1 MSSVSTL
8 LFQNSSIK
16 QNRWDSVSTMDNLI
30 TIDGPGGSGKGTVA
44 KLLAA
49 KLGWNILDSG
59 ALYRLIALISENIK
73 ETDPDIIGIELKD
86 KNIFFKLKGDQ
97 YHLIFD
103 GKDITDTIRREE
115 IGIKASDLAHNQ
127 NIRDLIKDTQRSFYN
142 PNTGLIADGRD
153 MGSVVFPEAK
163 IKIYL
168 DASIEERAKR
178 RQIQLKEKGM
188 EVNMRNLI
196 SSLED
201 RDLKDKNRDVSPLL
215 IPEGAKVIDS
225 TNLSIDE
232 VVNKIMDLI

>member
-1 MSSVSTL
+1 
-8 LFQNSSIK
+8 
-16 QNRWDSVSTMDNLI
+16 MDNLI

-44 KLLAA
+44 KLLAT

-73 ETDPDIIGIELKD
+73 ETDPNSIGKELKEKD
-86 KNIFFKLKGDQ
+86 KSIFFELVKDQ
-97 YHLIFD
+97 YHLFFD
-103 GKDITDTIRREE
+103 GKDVTNFIRREE
-115 IGIKASDLAHNQ
+115 IGVKASDLAHNQ
-127 NIRDLIKDTQRSFYN
+127 NIRNLIKDTQRSFYD
-142 PNTGLIADGRD
+142 PNIGLIADGRD
-153 MGSVVFPEAK
+153 MGSVVFPEAG

-201 RDLKDKNRDVSPLL
+201 RDLKDKNREVSPLL
-215 IPEGAKVIDS
+215 IPDGAKVIDS
-225 TNLSIDE
+225 TNLSINE

>member
-1 MSSVSTL
+1 
-8 LFQNSSIK
+8 
-16 QNRWDSVSTMDNLI
+16 MDNLI

-44 KLLAA
+44 KILAA

-73 ETDPDIIGIELKD
+73 ETDPDSIGKELKD
-86 KNIFFKLKGDQ
+86 KNIFFELVKDQ
-97 YHLIFD
+97 YHLFFD
-103 GKDITDTIRREE
+103 GKDVTNFIRREE

-127 NIRDLIKDTQRSFYN
+127 NIRNLIKDTQRSFYD
-142 PNTGLIADGRD
+142 PNIGLIADGRD
-153 MGSVVFPEAK
+153 MGSVVFPEAG

>member
-1 MSSVSTL
+1 
-8 LFQNSSIK
+8 
-16 QNRWDSVSTMDNLI
+16 MDKLI

-44 KLLAA
+44 KILAA

-73 ETDPDIIGIELKD
+73 KTDPDSIGKELKD
-86 KNIFFKLKGDQ
+86 KSIFFELVKDQ
-97 YHLIFD
+97 YHLFFD
-103 GKDITDTIRREE
+103 GKDVTNFIRREE

-127 NIRDLIKDTQRSFYN
+127 DIRNLIKDTQRSFYD
-142 PNTGLIADGRD
+142 PNIGLIADGRD
-153 MGSVVFPEAK
+153 MGSVVFPEAG

-215 IPEGAKVIDS
+215 VPEGAKVIDS
-225 TNLSIDE
+225 TNLSTDE

>member
-1 MSSVSTL
+1 
-8 LFQNSSIK
+8 
-16 QNRWDSVSTMDNLI
+16 MDKLI

-44 KLLAA
+44 KILAA

-73 ETDPDIIGIELKD
+73 KTDPDSIGKELKD
-86 KNIFFKLKGDQ
+86 KSIFFELVKDQ
-97 YHLIFD
+97 YHLFFD
-103 GKDITDTIRREE
+103 GKDVTNFIRREE
-115 IGIKASDLAHNQ
+115 IGVKASDLAHNQ
-127 NIRDLIKDTQRSFYN
+127 NILNLIKDTQRSFYD
-142 PNTGLIADGRD
+142 PNIGLIADGRD
-153 MGSVVFPEAK
+153 MGSVVFPEAG

-215 IPEGAKVIDS
+215 IPQGAKVIDS

>member
-1 MSSVSTL
+1 
-8 LFQNSSIK
+8 
-16 QNRWDSVSTMDNLI
+16 MDKLI

-44 KLLAA
+44 KILAA

-73 ETDPDIIGIELKD
+73 KTDPDSIGKELKD
-86 KNIFFKLKGDQ
+86 KSIFFELVKDQ
-97 YHLIFD
+97 YHLFFG
-103 GKDITDTIRREE
+103 GKDVTNFIRSEE

-127 NIRDLIKDTQRSFYN
+127 NIRDLIKDTQRSFYD
-142 PNTGLIADGRD
+142 PNIGLIADGRD
-153 MGSVVFPEAK
+153 MGSVVFPEAG

-215 IPEGAKVIDS
+215 IPQGAKVIDS

>member
-1 MSSVSTL
+1 
-8 LFQNSSIK
+8 
-16 QNRWDSVSTMDNLI
+16 MDKLI

-44 KLLAA
+44 KILAA

-59 ALYRLIALISENIK
+59 ALYRLIALISENINK
-73 ETDPDIIGIELKD
+73 TDPDSIGKELKD
-86 KNIFFKLKGDQ
+86 KSIFFELVKDQ
-97 YHLIFD
+97 YHLFFD
-103 GKDITDTIRREE
+103 GKDVTNFIRREE
-115 IGIKASDLAHNQ
+115 IGVKASDLAHNQ
-127 NIRDLIKDTQRSFYN
+127 NIRNLIKDTQRSFYD
-142 PNTGLIADGRD
+142 PNIGLIADGRD
-153 MGSVVFPEAK
+153 MGSVVFPEAG

-215 IPEGAKVIDS
+215 IPQGSKVIDS

-232 VVNKIMDLI
+232 VVNKIMDLV

>member
-1 MSSVSTL
+1 M
-8 LFQNSSIK
+8 
-16 QNRWDSVSTMDNLI
+16 
-30 TIDGPGGSGKGTVA
+30 
-44 KLLAA
+44 
-49 KLGWNILDSG
+49 
-59 ALYRLIALISENIK
+59 
-73 ETDPDIIGIELKD
+73 
-86 KNIFFKLKGDQ
+86 
-97 YHLIFD
+97 
-103 GKDITDTIRREE
+103 
-115 IGIKASDLAHNQ
+115 AHNQ
-127 NIRDLIKDTQRSFYN
+127 NIRNLIKDTQRSFYD
-142 PNTGLIADGRD
+142 PRIGLIADGRD
-153 MGSVVFPEAK
+153 MGSVVFPKAR

-225 TNLSIDE
+225 TNLSIYE

>member
-1 MSSVSTL
+1 
-8 LFQNSSIK
+8 
-16 QNRWDSVSTMDNLI
+16 MDKLI

-73 ETDPDIIGIELKD
+73 ETDPDSIGKELKD
-86 KNIFFKLKGDQ
+86 KSIFFELVKDQ
-97 YHLIFD
+97 YHLFFD
-103 GKDITDTIRREE
+103 GKDVTNFIRREE

-127 NIRDLIKDTQRSFYN
+127 NIRNLIKDTQRSFYD
-142 PNTGLIADGRD
+142 PSIGLIADGRD
-153 MGSVVFPEAK
+153 MGSVVFPEAG

>member
-1 MSSVSTL
+1 
-8 LFQNSSIK
+8 
-16 QNRWDSVSTMDNLI
+16 MDNLI

-44 KLLAA
+44 KLLAT

-59 ALYRLIALISENIK
+59 ALYRLLALISENIK
-73 ETDPDIIGIELKD
+73 ETDPDSIGIVLKD

-115 IGIKASDLAHNQ
+115 IGIKASDLARNQ
-127 NIRDLIKDTQRSFYN
+127 NIRDLIKDTQRSFYD
-142 PNTGLIADGRD
+142 PNIGLVADGRD
-153 MGSVVFPEAK
+153 MGSVVFPEAE

-215 IPEGAKVIDS
+215 IPQGAKVIDS

>member
-1 MSSVSTL
+1 
-8 LFQNSSIK
+8 
-16 QNRWDSVSTMDNLI
+16 MDNLI

-73 ETDPDIIGIELKD
+73 ETDPDSIGIELKD
-86 KNIFFKLKGDQ
+86 KKIFFKLKGDQ

-103 GKDITDTIRREE
+103 GRDITDTIRREE

-127 NIRDLIKDTQRSFYN
+127 NIRDLIKDTQRSFYD
-142 PNTGLIADGRD
+142 PNIGLIADGRD

>member
-1 MSSVSTL
+1 
-8 LFQNSSIK
+8 
-16 QNRWDSVSTMDNLI
+16 MDKLI

-44 KLLAA
+44 KILAA

-73 ETDPDIIGIELKD
+73 KTDPDSIGKELKD
-86 KNIFFKLKGDQ
+86 KSIFFELVKDQ
-97 YHLIFD
+97 YHLFFD
-103 GKDITDTIRREE
+103 GKDVTNFIRKEE

-127 NIRDLIKDTQRSFYN
+127 NIRNLIKDTQRSFYD
-142 PNTGLIADGRD
+142 PNIGLIADGRD
-153 MGSVVFPEAK
+153 MGSVVFPEAG

-225 TNLSIDE
+225 TDLSIDG
-232 VVNKIMDLI
+232 VVSKIMDLV

>member
-1 MSSVSTL
+1 
-8 LFQNSSIK
+8 
-16 QNRWDSVSTMDNLI
+16 MDNLI

-73 ETDPDIIGIELKD
+73 NSDPNSIGKELKD
-86 KNIFFKLKGDQ
+86 KKIIFELIEDQ
-97 YHLIFD
+97 YHLLFN
-103 GKDITDTIRREE
+103 GKDVTSFIRREE
-115 IGIKASDLAHNQ
+115 IGTKASDLAHNQ
-127 NIRDLIKDTQRSFYN
+127 NIRNLIKDTQRSFYDSN
-142 PNTGLIADGRD
+142 IGLVADGRD
-153 MGSVVFPEAK
+153 MGSVVFPEAG

-196 SSLED
+196 SSLVD
-201 RDLKDKNRDVSPLL
+201 RDQKDKNREVSPLL
-215 IPEGAKVIDS
+215 IPNGATMIDS

-232 VVNKIMDLI
+232 VVNKIMDLT

>member
-1 MSSVSTL
+1 
-8 LFQNSSIK
+8 
-16 QNRWDSVSTMDNLI
+16 MDKLI

-44 KLLAA
+44 KILAA

-59 ALYRLIALISENIK
+59 ALYRLIALISENINK
-73 ETDPDIIGIELKD
+73 TDPDSIGKELKD
-86 KNIFFKLKGDQ
+86 KDIFFELVKDQ
-97 YHLIFD
+97 YHLFFD
-103 GKDITDTIRREE
+103 GKDVTNFIRREE

-127 NIRDLIKDTQRSFYN
+127 NIRNLIKDTQRSFYD
-142 PNTGLIADGRD
+142 PNIGLIADGRD
-153 MGSVVFPEAK
+153 MGSVVFPEAG

-201 RDLKDKNRDVSPLL
+201 RDLKDKSRDVSPLL
-215 IPEGAKVIDS
+215 VPEGAKVIDS

-232 VVNKIMDLI
+232 VVNKIMDLT

>member
-1 MSSVSTL
+1 
-8 LFQNSSIK
+8 
-16 QNRWDSVSTMDNLI
+16 MDKLI

-44 KLLAA
+44 KILAA

-73 ETDPDIIGIELKD
+73 KTDPDSIGKELKD
-86 KNIFFKLKGDQ
+86 KSIFFELVKDQ
-97 YHLIFD
+97 YHLFFD
-103 GKDITDTIRREE
+103 GKDVTNFIRREE

-127 NIRDLIKDTQRSFYN
+127 NIRNLIKDTQRSFYD
-142 PNTGLIADGRD
+142 PNIGLIADGRD
-153 MGSVVFPEAK
+153 MGSVVFPQAG

-215 IPEGAKVIDS
+215 IPQGAKVIDS

>member
-1 MSSVSTL
+1 
-8 LFQNSSIK
+8 
-16 QNRWDSVSTMDNLI
+16 MDNLI

-49 KLGWNILDSG
+49 QLGWNILDSG

-127 NIRDLIKDTQRSFYN
+127 NIRDLIKDTQRSFYD
-142 PNTGLIADGRD
+142 PNIGLIADGRD
-153 MGSVVFPEAK
+153 MGSVVFPEAE

-215 IPEGAKVIDS
+215 IPQGAKVIDS

-232 VVNKIMDLI
+232 VVNKIMDLT

>member
-1 MSSVSTL
+1 
-8 LFQNSSIK
+8 
-16 QNRWDSVSTMDNLI
+16 MDKLI

-44 KLLAA
+44 KILAV

-73 ETDPDIIGIELKD
+73 KTDPDSIGKELKD
-86 KNIFFKLKGDQ
+86 KSIFFELVKDQ
-97 YHLIFD
+97 YHLFFD
-103 GKDITDTIRREE
+103 DKDVTNFIRREE
-115 IGIKASDLAHNQ
+115 IGVKASDLAHNQ
-127 NIRDLIKDTQRSFYN
+127 NIRNLIKDTQRSFYD
-142 PNTGLIADGRD
+142 PNIGLIADGRD
-153 MGSVVFPEAK
+153 MGSVVFPEAG

-215 IPEGAKVIDS
+215 IPKGAKVIDS

>member
-1 MSSVSTL
+1 
-8 LFQNSSIK
+8 
-16 QNRWDSVSTMDNLI
+16 MDKLI

-44 KLLAA
+44 KILAA

-73 ETDPDIIGIELKD
+73 KTDPDSIGKELKD
-86 KNIFFKLKGDQ
+86 KSIFFELVKDQ
-97 YHLIFD
+97 YHLFFD
-103 GKDITDTIRREE
+103 GKDVTNFIRREE
-115 IGIKASDLAHNQ
+115 IGVKASDLAHNQ
-127 NIRDLIKDTQRSFYN
+127 NIRNLIKDTQRSFYD
-142 PNTGLIADGRD
+142 PNIGLIADGRD

>member
-1 MSSVSTL
+1 
-8 LFQNSSIK
+8 
-16 QNRWDSVSTMDNLI
+16 MDKLI

-44 KLLAA
+44 KILAA

-73 ETDPDIIGIELKD
+73 KTDPDSIGKELKD
-86 KNIFFKLKGDQ
+86 KSIFFELVKDQ
-97 YHLIFD
+97 YHLFFD
-103 GKDITDTIRREE
+103 GKDVTNFIRREE
-115 IGIKASDLAHNQ
+115 IGVKASDLAHNQ
-127 NIRDLIKDTQRSFYN
+127 NIRNLIKDTQRSFYD
-142 PNTGLIADGRD
+142 PNIGLIADGRD
-153 MGSVVFPEAK
+153 MGSVVFPEAG

-215 IPEGAKVIDS
+215 IPQGAKVIDS

-232 VVNKIMDLI
+232 VVNKIMDLV

>member
-1 MSSVSTL
+1 
-8 LFQNSSIK
+8 
-16 QNRWDSVSTMDNLI
+16 MDKLI

-44 KLLAA
+44 KILAA

-73 ETDPDIIGIELKD
+73 KTDPDSIGKELKD
-86 KNIFFKLKGDQ
+86 KGIFFELVKDQ
-97 YHLIFD
+97 YHLFFD
-103 GKDITDTIRREE
+103 GKDVTNFIRREE
-115 IGIKASDLAHNQ
+115 IGVKASDLAHNQ
-127 NIRDLIKDTQRSFYN
+127 NIRNLIKDTQRSFYD
-142 PNTGLIADGRD
+142 PNIGLIADGRD
-153 MGSVVFPEAK
+153 MGSVVFPEAG

-215 IPEGAKVIDS
+215 VPEGAKVIDS

>member
-1 MSSVSTL
+1 
-8 LFQNSSIK
+8 
-16 QNRWDSVSTMDNLI
+16 MDKLI

-44 KLLAA
+44 KILAA

-59 ALYRLIALISENIK
+59 ALYRLIALISENINK
-73 ETDPDIIGIELKD
+73 TDPDSIGKELKD
-86 KNIFFKLKGDQ
+86 KSIFFELVKDQ
-97 YHLIFD
+97 YHLFFD
-103 GKDITDTIRREE
+103 GKDVTNFIRREE
-115 IGIKASDLAHNQ
+115 IGVKASDLAHNQ
-127 NIRDLIKDTQRSFYN
+127 NIRNLIKDTQRSFYD
-142 PNTGLIADGRD
+142 PNIGLIADGRD
-153 MGSVVFPEAK
+153 MGSVVFPEAG

-225 TNLSIDE
+225 TNLSLDE

>member
-1 MSSVSTL
+1 
-8 LFQNSSIK
+8 
-16 QNRWDSVSTMDNLI
+16 MDKLI

-44 KLLAA
+44 KILAA

-59 ALYRLIALISENIK
+59 ALYRLIALISENINK
-73 ETDPDIIGIELKD
+73 TDPDSIGKELKD
-86 KNIFFKLKGDQ
+86 KSIFFELIKDQ
-97 YHLIFD
+97 YHLFFD
-103 GKDITDTIRREE
+103 GKDVTNFIRREE

-127 NIRDLIKDTQRSFYN
+127 NIRNLIKDTQRSFYD
-142 PNTGLIADGRD
+142 PNIGLIADGRD
-153 MGSVVFPEAK
+153 MGSVVFPEAG

-232 VVNKIMDLI
+232 VVNKIMDLV

>member
-1 MSSVSTL
+1 
-8 LFQNSSIK
+8 
-16 QNRWDSVSTMDNLI
+16 MDKLI

-44 KLLAA
+44 KILAA

-59 ALYRLIALISENIK
+59 ALYRLMALISENIK
-73 ETDPDIIGIELKD
+73 KTDSDSIGKELKD
-86 KNIFFKLKGDQ
+86 KKIFFELVKDQ
-97 YHLIFD
+97 YHLFFD
-103 GKDITDTIRREE
+103 GKDVTNFIRREE

-127 NIRDLIKDTQRSFYN
+127 NIRDLIKDTQRSFYD
-142 PNTGLIADGRD
+142 PNIGLIADGRD
-153 MGSVVFPEAK
+153 MGSVVFPEAE

-232 VVNKIMDLI
+232 VVNKIMDLV

>member
-1 MSSVSTL
+1 
-8 LFQNSSIK
+8 
-16 QNRWDSVSTMDNLI
+16 MDNLI

-44 KLLAA
+44 KILAA

-59 ALYRLIALISENIK
+59 ALYRLIALISENINK
-73 ETDPDIIGIELKD
+73 TDPDSIGKELKD
-86 KNIFFKLKGDQ
+86 KSIFFELVKDQ
-97 YHLIFD
+97 YHLFFD
-103 GKDITDTIRREE
+103 GKDVTNFIRKEE

-127 NIRDLIKDTQRSFYN
+127 NIRNLIKDTQRSFYD
-142 PNTGLIADGRD
+142 PNIGLIADGRD
-153 MGSVVFPEAK
+153 MGSVVFPEAG

-215 IPEGAKVIDS
+215 IPQGAKVIDS

-232 VVNKIMDLI
+232 VVNKIMDLT

>member
-1 MSSVSTL
+1 
-8 LFQNSSIK
+8 
-16 QNRWDSVSTMDNLI
+16 MDKLI

-44 KLLAA
+44 KILAA

-73 ETDPDIIGIELKD
+73 KTDPDSIGKELKD
-86 KNIFFKLKGDQ
+86 KSIFFELVKDQ
-97 YHLIFD
+97 YHLFFG
-103 GKDITDTIRREE
+103 GKDVTNFIRNEE

-127 NIRDLIKDTQRSFYN
+127 NIRNLIKDTQRSFYD
-142 PNTGLIADGRD
+142 PNLGLIADGRD
-153 MGSVVFPEAK
+153 MGSVVFPEAG

-215 IPEGAKVIDS
+215 IPQGAKVIDS

>member
-1 MSSVSTL
+1 
-8 LFQNSSIK
+8 
-16 QNRWDSVSTMDNLI
+16 MDKLI

-44 KLLAA
+44 KILAA

-73 ETDPDIIGIELKD
+73 KTDPDSIGKELKD
-86 KNIFFKLKGDQ
+86 KGIFFELVKDQ
-97 YHLIFD
+97 YHLFFD
-103 GKDITDTIRREE
+103 GKDVTNFIRREE
-115 IGIKASDLAHNQ
+115 IGVKASDLAHNQ
-127 NIRDLIKDTQRSFYN
+127 NIRNLIKDTQRSFYD
-142 PNTGLIADGRD
+142 PNIGLIADGRD
-153 MGSVVFPEAK
+153 MGSVVFPEAG

-201 RDLKDKNRDVSPLL
+201 RDLKDKNREVSPLL
-215 IPEGAKVIDS
+215 IPDGAKVIDS
-225 TNLSIDE
+225 TNLSINE

>member
-1 MSSVSTL
+1 
-8 LFQNSSIK
+8 
-16 QNRWDSVSTMDNLI
+16 MDKLI

-44 KLLAA
+44 KILAA

-59 ALYRLIALISENIK
+59 ALYRLMALISENIK
-73 ETDPDIIGIELKD
+73 KTDSDSIGKELKD
-86 KNIFFKLKGDQ
+86 KKIFFEIVKDQ
-97 YHLIFD
+97 YHLFFD
-103 GKDITDTIRREE
+103 GKDVTNLIRREK

-127 NIRDLIKDTQRSFYN
+127 NIRDLIKDTQRSFYD
-142 PNTGLIADGRD
+142 PNIGLIADGRD
-153 MGSVVFPEAK
+153 MGSVVFPEAE

-215 IPEGAKVIDS
+215 IPQGAKVIDS

>member
-1 MSSVSTL
+1 
-8 LFQNSSIK
+8 
-16 QNRWDSVSTMDNLI
+16 MDNLI

-44 KLLAA
+44 KILAA

-59 ALYRLIALISENIK
+59 ALYRLIALISENINK
-73 ETDPDIIGIELKD
+73 TDPDSIGKELKD
-86 KNIFFKLKGDQ
+86 KSIFFELVKDQ
-97 YHLIFD
+97 YHLFFD
-103 GKDITDTIRREE
+103 GKDVTNFIRREE

-127 NIRDLIKDTQRSFYN
+127 NIRDLIKDTQRSFYD
-142 PNTGLIADGRD
+142 PNIGLIADGRD
-153 MGSVVFPEAK
+153 MGSVVFPEAG

-215 IPEGAKVIDS
+215 IPDGAKVIDS

-232 VVNKIMDLI
+232 VVNKIMDLV

>member
-1 MSSVSTL
+1 
-8 LFQNSSIK
+8 
-16 QNRWDSVSTMDNLI
+16 MDKLI

-44 KLLAA
+44 KILAA

-59 ALYRLIALISENIK
+59 ALYRLIALISENINK
-73 ETDPDIIGIELKD
+73 TDPDSIGKELKD
-86 KNIFFKLKGDQ
+86 KSIFFELVKDQ
-97 YHLIFD
+97 YHLFFG
-103 GKDITDTIRREE
+103 GKDVTNFIRSEE

-127 NIRDLIKDTQRSFYN
+127 NIRDLIKDTQRSFYD
-142 PNTGLIADGRD
+142 PNIGLIADGRD
-153 MGSVVFPEAK
+153 MGSVVFPEAG

-215 IPEGAKVIDS
+215 IPQGAKVIDS
-225 TNLSIDE
+225 TNLSIDK
-232 VVNKIMDLI
+232 VVNKIMDLT

>member
-1 MSSVSTL
+1 
-8 LFQNSSIK
+8 
-16 QNRWDSVSTMDNLI
+16 MDKLI

-44 KLLAA
+44 KILAA

-59 ALYRLIALISENIK
+59 ALYRLIALISENINK
-73 ETDPDIIGIELKD
+73 TDPDSIGKELKD
-86 KNIFFKLKGDQ
+86 KSIFFELVKDQ
-97 YHLIFD
+97 YHLFFG
-103 GKDITDTIRREE
+103 GKDVTNFIRSEE

-127 NIRDLIKDTQRSFYN
+127 NIRNLIKDTQRSFYD
-142 PNTGLIADGRD
+142 PNIGLIADGRD
-153 MGSVVFPEAK
+153 MGSVVFPEAG

>member
-1 MSSVSTL
+1 
-8 LFQNSSIK
+8 
-16 QNRWDSVSTMDNLI
+16 MDKLI

-44 KLLAA
+44 KILAA

-73 ETDPDIIGIELKD
+73 KTDPDSIGKELKD
-86 KNIFFKLKGDQ
+86 KSIFFELVKDQ
-97 YHLIFD
+97 YHLFFD
-103 GKDITDTIRREE
+103 GKDVTNFIRREE

-127 NIRDLIKDTQRSFYN
+127 NIRNLIKETQRSFYD
-142 PNTGLIADGRD
+142 PNIGLIADGRD
-153 MGSVVFPEAK
+153 MGSVVFPEAG

-215 IPEGAKVIDS
+215 IPQGAKVIDS

>member
-1 MSSVSTL
+1 
-8 LFQNSSIK
+8 
-16 QNRWDSVSTMDNLI
+16 MDKLI

-44 KLLAA
+44 KILAA

-59 ALYRLIALISENIK
+59 ALYRLMALISENIK
-73 ETDPDIIGIELKD
+73 KTDSDSIGKELKD
-86 KNIFFKLKGDQ
+86 KKIFFELVKDQ
-97 YHLIFD
+97 YHLFFD
-103 GKDITDTIRREE
+103 GKDVTNFIRREE

-127 NIRDLIKDTQRSFYN
+127 NIRDLIKDTQRSFYD
-142 PNTGLIADGRD
+142 PNIGLIADGRD

>member
-1 MSSVSTL
+1 
-8 LFQNSSIK
+8 
-16 QNRWDSVSTMDNLI
+16 MDKLI

-44 KLLAA
+44 KILAA

-59 ALYRLIALISENIK
+59 ALYRLIALISENINK
-73 ETDPDIIGIELKD
+73 TDPDSIGKELKD
-86 KNIFFKLKGDQ
+86 KSIFFELVKDQ
-97 YHLIFD
+97 YHLFFD
-103 GKDITDTIRREE
+103 GKDVTNFIRREE
-115 IGIKASDLAHNQ
+115 IGTKASDLAHNQ
-127 NIRDLIKDTQRSFYN
+127 NIRDLIKDTQRSFYD
-142 PNTGLIADGRD
+142 PNIGLIADGRD
-153 MGSVVFPEAK
+153 MGSVVFPEAG

-232 VVNKIMDLI
+232 VVNKIMDLV

>member
-1 MSSVSTL
+1 
-8 LFQNSSIK
+8 
-16 QNRWDSVSTMDNLI
+16 MDKLI

-44 KLLAA
+44 KILAA

-73 ETDPDIIGIELKD
+73 KTDPDSIGKELKD
-86 KNIFFKLKGDQ
+86 KSIFFELVKDQ
-97 YHLIFD
+97 YHLFFD
-103 GKDITDTIRREE
+103 GMDVTNFIRREE
-115 IGIKASDLAHNQ
+115 IGVKASDLAHNQ
-127 NIRDLIKDTQRSFYN
+127 NIRNLIKDTQRSFYD
-142 PNTGLIADGRD
+142 PNIGLIADGRD
-153 MGSVVFPEAK
+153 MGSVVFPEAG

-232 VVNKIMDLI
+232 VVNKIMDLV

>member
-1 MSSVSTL
+1 
-8 LFQNSSIK
+8 
-16 QNRWDSVSTMDNLI
+16 MDKLI

-44 KLLAA
+44 KILAA

-73 ETDPDIIGIELKD
+73 ETHPDSIGKELKD
-86 KNIFFKLKGDQ
+86 KSIFFELVKDQ
-97 YHLIFD
+97 YHLFFD
-103 GKDITDTIRREE
+103 GKDVTNFIRREE
-115 IGIKASDLAHNQ
+115 IGVKASDLAHNQ
-127 NIRDLIKDTQRSFYN
+127 NIRNLIKETQRSFYDLN
-142 PNTGLIADGRD
+142 IGLIADGRD
-153 MGSVVFPEAK
+153 MGSVVFPEAG

-215 IPEGAKVIDS
+215 IPQGAKVIDS